1 MNGAASRFSWPR
13 ASRARSSRSTKSG
26 CGRRCAVSILHSRS
40 WLTSTCGAN
49 CRNERPA
56 ALRRARSS
64 APNSV
69 SAVSR
74 GSDWRRAGRTRQLLP
89 HTIRLTSDLAA
100 DTVGVQ
106 CQPSLTP
113 LQRRGGQ
120 CRVGYTYRGGCLQ
133 PSAGVGDPFLY
144 ERLARGAIFE
154 CLEQAL
160 ETVGVAGT
168 DRLDGGLGFE
178 LGDSVVQQLSQG
190 FGHSG
195 DLCGGDGFVV
205 DAGVSRG
212 RGGFGRLRS
221 REFVANSAASG
232 VDVGFGRFR
241 CERSAVECGYLQ

>member
-40 WLTSTCGAN
+40 WLTSTSGAN

-56 ALRRARSS
+56 ARRRARSS

-89 HTIRLTSDLAA
+89 HTIRLTSGLTA
-100 DTVGVQ
+100 DTVGMQ

-120 CRVGYTYRGGCLQ
+120 CRVGYTNRGGCLQ

-168 DRLDGGLGFE
+168 DCIDVAWASNSATVSFNSFRRSPGISATCAAVTASWSKLVSPGSWRDSGGSVHVNLSLSRPRLE
-178 LGDSVVQQLSQG
+178 LTLDSVDRRLS
-190 FGHSG
+190 ST
-195 DLCGGDGFVV
+195 
-205 DAGVSRG
+205 
-212 RGGFGRLRS
+212 
-221 REFVANSAASG
+221 
-232 VDVGFGRFR
+232 
-241 CERSAVECGYLQ
+241 